1 MNDRYGGMSKIK
13 NSKPKSENT
22 LKREIRALRSTLNRV
37 WATLVD
43 IDEATP
49 LEEVLEAIDEACE
62 IMAADWPNDFEIT
75 DEVSSNVQ
83 QQIDLEDQL
92 NKLVEE
98 AQQTDDWSARA
109 VLFRRSLALGGGL
122 TDEHVEQQIQQLT
135 PDDYRDLALRYLW
148 LMGAV
153 TAPTPIDYKD
163 QAYRLIRTLK
173 EFKKSLPRKHGPQPS
188 PVISEALRIRD
199 TENKSYK
206 EIYYRL
212 IPMFGEEMRNL
223 TPVTLSARVRSRRS
237 RLRRSKN
244 SNQS

>member
-1 MNDRYGGMSKIK
+1 MSKTK
-13 NSKPKSENT
+13 SSKSKSENT

-49 LEEVLEAIDEACE
+49 VEEVLDAIDEACE

-109 VLFRRSLALGGGL
+109 VLFRRSLALGGDL
-122 TDEHVEQQIQQLT
+122 TDEHIEQQIQQLT

-163 QAYRLIRTLK
+163 QADRLIRTLK
-173 EFKKSLPRKHGPQPS
+173 EFKKSLPRKHGPEPS

-212 IPMFGEEMRNL
+212 IPMFGEAMRNL
-223 TPVTLSARVRSRRS
+223 TPITLSARVRSRRS

-244 SNQS
+244 SNSVVN